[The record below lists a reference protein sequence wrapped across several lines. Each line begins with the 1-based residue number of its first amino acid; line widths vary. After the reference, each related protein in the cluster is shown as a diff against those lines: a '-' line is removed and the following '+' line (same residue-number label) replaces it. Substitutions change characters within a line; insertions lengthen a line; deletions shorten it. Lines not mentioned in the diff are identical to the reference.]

1 MRIKTVLTKTFNIW
15 LGLIYRTK
23 IQEKELVKRLNSQ
36 ELLSWPCL
44 QRKETELVF
53 IQTLQFILFSLF
65 LRDCCFVEVNARS
78 VACSQPPGRS
88 VCEGMGR
95 VDCKVFWGVP
105 ACLSQSLLALPATQ
119 KAEFPLAPELP
130 GTCAC
135 WSPVWGLPGRA
146 PSSTHSFYIAADWAK
161 ACFFCARYTE
171 DRGLAVGHT
180 SLESRWKRLCDPES
194 WVIRLK
200 CRTGSTAAAG
210 SGRGTVP
217 WREWNIWII
226 TLGITNVLFTFQF
239 TYEVNMNSHMMKLK
253 LSVYTSASDPNFPEM
268 YIKKSHWELEN
279 VLCWNCCFSHHVLGL
294 VGEGVV
300 LAFQYYWLP
309 LLADFKKN
317 HSEIKIH

>member
-23 IQEKELVKRLNSQ
+23 IQEKDLVKRLNSQ

-53 IQTLQFILFSLF
+53 IQTLQFILVSLF

-161 ACFFCARYTE
+161 ACYFCARYTE

-200 CRTGSTAAAG
+200 CRTGSTAAQALGVGQCPEENGTSG
-210 SGRGTVP
+210 SSRWALQTCFSP
-217 WREWNIWII
+217 SSSHMKWIWIH
-226 TLGITNVLFTFQF
+226 TWWNWSFLFTLQLVILIF
-239 TYEVNMNSHMMKLK
+239 LK
-253 LSVYTSASDPNFPEM
+253 CILKILTGSLRM
-268 YIKKSHWELEN
+268 Y
-279 VLCWNCCFSHHVLGL
+279 F
-294 VGEGVV
+294 VGTAVFRTMSWV
-300 LAFQYYWLP
+300 
-309 LLADFKKN
+309 
-317 HSEIKIH
+317 